1 MYSLHIFIDVES
13 RFAGHGFILMT
24 GNCSIQALIFC
35 FPPFFREHTTNEKI
49 FENRLSDIEFNI
61 PLKKFSITN
70 QGHLSWYLF
79 SSAKNKQTRNR
90 KIEFLKNFSVNFY
103 GERRYD
109 SWFSLIVWQS
119 IQNLEWRKTGLALH
133 QNLIYIQE

>member
-1 MYSLHIFIDVES
+1 MYSLHIFILMWN
-13 RFAGHGFILMT
+13 HGLLAMASFLMT

-70 QGHLSWYLF
+70 QGHI
-79 SSAKNKQTRNR
+79 SADICFRLQKTNKQGIG
-90 KIEFLKNFSVNFY
+90 KLSF
-103 GERRYD
+103 
-109 SWFSLIVWQS
+109 
-119 IQNLEWRKTGLALH
+119 
-133 QNLIYIQE
+133 